1 MSSLDGL
8 LSILAANSS
17 TIENERNRVEDLALL
32 NVSSLVEAAELCI
45 RYRTFIDYVVPDEDA
60 PPASQPLAQRPARS
74 PIVSY
79 MHRTRGEYVTWPN
92 EGEWHRISSE
102 MCETGSCPRILWED
116 FSYDTNSLDIVD
128 HIVNLAHN
136 HRDGYVGVTL

>member
-45 RYRTFIDYVVPDEDA
+45 RYRTFIDYVVPGEDG
-60 PPASQPLAQRPARS
+60 PASNSEGHSGTAQPLARS
-74 PIVSY
+74 TIVPY
-79 MHRTRGEYVTWPN
+79 MHRTRGD
-92 EGEWHRISSE
+92 
-102 MCETGSCPRILWED
+102 M
-116 FSYDTNSLDIVD
+116 
-128 HIVNLAHN
+128 
-136 HRDGYVGVTL
+136 